1 MAPFPHATG
10 GRGLFLDMGLGKT
23 VTTLGAAARLLA
35 DRTIYGVLLVAPR
48 RVVDTVWAQ
57 EAREWEHTKH
67 LRFSVVRGSVRQ
79 RRQALSRRADIYL
92 CNPELVEWVVEELR
106 RGIAPHI
113 DALVIDES
121 SRFKSP
127 STKRFRALRGVLN
140 YFRRRYILTGTPR
153 PQGLLNLWSQ
163 MYLLDMGERLGSDYG
178 RFRMRFFETNDYGG
192 NRYVPRPGAEDYIKQ
207 LISDIVITIPSKG
220 NIELPSLTYN
230 NVSIELPEDAREA
243 YDEFERRMF
252 IEIEEARAQA
262 AVADLLGTAR
272 TIEAANAAVLSMRC
286 HQFANGAVFLDPPE
300 PTDEQLAS
308 GLPIPRGPREWH
320 VFHDAKLDALEEIID
335 ETGSPVLV
343 AYQFKH
349 DLDRIQKRFS
359 KPGKPLPVLS
369 DGLNAAETER
379 LVNAWNAGALPI
391 LLAHPKSA
399 GHGLNLQKGPGHT
412 LVFFS
417 LTWSVEQHDQMIKRI
432 HRSGQESPVI
442 VHYILAK
449 DTVDEAIHLAV
460 QSNAEA
466 QQQFLDALRAYQLD
480 AMDLLS

>member
-1 MAPFPHATG
+1 MVAPTRPEAHNE

-23 VTTLGAAARLLA
+23 ITTASAIVQLLA
-35 DRTIYGVLLVAPR
+35 RREIYGVLLVAPR

-57 EAREWEHTKH
+57 EARDWEHTQG

-92 CNPELVEWVVEELR
+92 VNPELVEWVVNELQN
-106 RGIAPHI
+106 GIAPHI
-113 DALVIDES
+113 DVLVIDES

-127 STKRFRALRGVLN
+127 STKRFRALRDVIG
-140 YFRRRYILTGTPR
+140 YFKRRYILTGTPR

-163 MYLLDMGERLGSDYG
+163 IFLLDRGHRLGTDYD
-178 RFRMRFFETNDYGG
+178 RFRMRFFEPSDYGG

-220 NIELPSLTYN
+220 NVELPDISYN
-230 NVSIELPEDAREA
+230 NVYVDLPEEARGA
-243 YDEFERRMF
+243 YDDFERHMF
-252 IEIEEARAQA
+252 LEIEEARAQA
-262 AVADLLGTAR
+262 EAADLLGTAR
-272 TIEAANAAVLSMRC
+272 TITAVNAAVLSMRC

-300 PTDEQLAS
+300 PEMLDGVER
-308 GLPIPRGPREWH
+308 PRGPREWE
-320 VFHDAKLDALEEIID
+320 VFHDEKLDALEEIIE

-349 DLDRIQKRFS
+349 DLDRIQKRFA
-359 KPGKPLPVLS
+359 KRGPLPVLS
-369 DGLNAAETER
+369 DSLNAAQTEA
-379 LVNAWNAGALPI
+379 LVNAWNAGAIPI

-432 HRSGQESPVI
+432 WRSGQESPVI
-442 VHYILAK
+442 IHYLIAN
-449 DTVDEAIHLAV
+449 DTVDEAILLSVHT
-460 QSNAEA
+460 NAEA
-466 QQQFLDALRAYQLD
+466 QQNFLDALRAYQLD
-480 AMDLLS
+480 ALDLLS